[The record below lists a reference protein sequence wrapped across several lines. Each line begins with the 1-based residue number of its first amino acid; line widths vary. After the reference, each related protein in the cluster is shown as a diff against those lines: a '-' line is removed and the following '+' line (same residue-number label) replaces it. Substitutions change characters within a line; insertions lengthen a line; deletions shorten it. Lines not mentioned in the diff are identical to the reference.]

1 MRVCLPP
8 YILGAKPGD
17 HSFLFDAVIA
27 AWDADRVTTICWTDG
42 EVSCEL
48 NFINGV
54 PLNESNQTLRV
65 NWLQYSERGP
75 NGEER
80 KWTWVTDLEISRQ
93 NALWLAKGGRCR
105 WKIENETFNTLKN
118 QGYHFEHNYG
128 HGEKNLSVVFALLMM
143 LAFLVDQVQ
152 QLCCPLFQA
161 TWKKMGTKR
170 TLWDNLRSHFRHFV
184 FRSMRHLY
192 QVMLYD
198 LAKKLPAP
206 LLNTC

>member
-1 MRVCLPP
+1 MR
-8 YILGAKPGD
+8 
-17 HSFLFDAVIA
+17 
-27 AWDADRVTTICWTDG
+27 T
-42 EVSCEL
+42 
-48 NFINGV
+48 
-54 PLNESNQTLRV
+54 
-65 NWLQYSERGP
+65 
-75 NGEER
+75 
-80 KWTWVTDLEISRQ
+80 WTWVTDLVISRQ
-93 NALWLAKGGRCR
+93 NARWLVKGGRCR

-128 HGEKNLSVVFALLMM
+128 HGKKNLSVVFAMLMM

-170 TLWDNLRSHFRHFV
+170 ALWDNLRSHFRHFV

-198 LAKKLPAP
+198 LAKNLPAP
-206 LLNTC
+206 TLNTC